1 MFCRW
6 DYYIYSPNPFTMKKH
21 LLIALV
27 VLFNTSVYAQIINK
41 ELPSRYLNTTRDIK
55 IKLPDHYDPESEVKH
70 PVIIVFDG
78 DYLFEPVL
86 GQVHFQTYFKEMP
99 ESIIVGIVQGNERF
113 YDGYFDELTGMPF
126 ESGKRFYDFV
136 QNELLPYVDNHYNTS
151 PFRVVVGHN
160 RMANFMNSYLFT
172 DEPIF
177 QAYINVSPDF
187 KGTMSNNLVTR
198 LGHLKNEVF
207 YYLATSDKDVPSL
220 KQNIQETSKILKTL
234 DTQKFTFY
242 YDELKGDTHYT
253 LVTGALSK
261 ALDKIFEIYKPLDEK
276 EINEKVLTYEGT
288 LDEYIV
294 NRYERIEKY
303 FGITKPI
310 TEEEFAKIVAIAE
323 ERDDLESL
331 KNIGKLANKQDP
343 NSSLGTYYLALHAE
357 KLGKNK
363 KATKFYESALTLD
376 ETTIIDKDYIKSKLK
391 NLEALAVDDNE
402 KDDDEEN

>member
-1 MFCRW
+1 
-6 DYYIYSPNPFTMKKH
+6 MKRY
-21 LLIALV
+21 LLISCV
-27 VLFNTSVYAQIINK
+27 VLCWTSLFSQTINK

-55 IKLPDHYDPESEVKH
+55 IKLPNNYDPESSIKH

-99 ESIIVGIVQGNERF
+99 ESIIVGIVQGKERF

-136 QNELLPYVDNHYNTS
+136 QKELLPYIDDNYNTS
-151 PFRVVVGHN
+151 PFRVAIGHN
-160 RMANFMNSYLFT
+160 KMANFINSYLFT

-177 QAYINVSPDF
+177 QAYINISPDY
-187 KGTMSNNLVTR
+187 KGTMSSNLATR
-198 LGHLKNEVF
+198 LGHLKNDVF
-207 YYLATSDKDVPSL
+207 YYVATSDKDVPSL
-220 KQNIQETSKILKTL
+220 KHNIRETSNIIKTL
-234 DTQKFTFY
+234 DTQKLTFY

-261 ALDKIFEIYKPLDEK
+261 ALDQIFEIFKPLDEK

-288 LDEYIV
+288 LDEYII
-294 NRYERIEKY
+294 NRYERIEEY

-323 ERDDLESL
+323 ERNDLESL
-331 KNIGKLANKQDP
+331 QNIGKLANKQDP
-343 NSSLGTYYLALHAE
+343 ESSLGTYYLALHAE
-357 KLGKNK
+357 KLGKHK
-363 KATKFYESALTLD
+363 KATKYYESALTLG
-376 ETTIIDKDYIKSKLK
+376 ETIIIDKEYIKSKLK
-391 NLEALAVDDNE
+391 DLQELAIDDNE
-402 KDDDEEN
+402 NEDEDEEN

>member
-1 MFCRW
+1 
-6 DYYIYSPNPFTMKKH
+6 MKRY
-21 LLIALV
+21 LLISY
-27 VLFNTSVYAQIINK
+27 VLLCCTSLFSQTISK
-41 ELPSRYLNTTRDIK
+41 ELQSRYLNTTRDIK
-55 IKLPDHYDPESEVKH
+55 IKLPKNYDPESIIKH

-99 ESIIVGIVQGNERF
+99 ESIIVGIVQGKERF

-136 QNELLPYVDNHYNTS
+136 QHELLPYVDNNYNTS
-151 PFRVVVGHN
+151 PFRVAVGHN
-160 RMANFMNSYLFT
+160 MMANFMNSYLFT

-177 QAYINVSPDF
+177 QAYINISPDY
-187 KGTMSNNLVTR
+187 KGTMSANLETR
-198 LGHLKNEVF
+198 LGHLKNDVF
-207 YYLATSDKDVPSL
+207 YYVATSDKDVPSL
-220 KQNIQETSKILKTL
+220 KRNIRETSNAFKTL

-288 LDEYIV
+288 LDKYIID
-294 NRYERIEKY
+294 RYKRIEEY

-323 ERDDLESL
+323 EREDLESL

-343 NSSLGTYYLALHAE
+343 ESSLGTYYLALHAE
-357 KLGKNK
+357 KSGKNK
-363 KATKFYESALTLD
+363 KATKFYETALTLD
-376 ETTIIDKDYIKSKLK
+376 ETLMIDKEYIKSKLK
-391 NLEALAVDDNE
+391 DLEALAVDDNE
-402 KDDDEEN
+402 NEDDDEEN

>member
-1 MFCRW
+1 
-6 DYYIYSPNPFTMKKH
+6 MKKY
-21 LLIALV
+21 LLISCMLLCCIS
-27 VLFNTSVYAQIINK
+27 LFSQTISKA
-41 ELPSRYLNTTRDIK
+41 LPSRYLNTTRDIK
-55 IKLPDHYDPESEVKH
+55 IKLPDNYDPESTIKH

-99 ESIIVGIVQGNERF
+99 ESIIVGIVQGEERF

-136 QNELLPYVDNHYNTS
+136 QNELLPYVDDNYNTS
-151 PFRVVVGHN
+151 AFRVVIGHN
-160 RMANFMNSYLFT
+160 KMANFMNSYLFT

-177 QAYINVSPDF
+177 QAYINISPDY
-187 KGTMSNNLVTR
+187 KGTMSSNLTTR

-207 YYLATSDKDVPSL
+207 YYVATSDKDVSHI
-220 KQNIQETSKILKTL
+220 KQNIRETSTVLKTL
-234 DTQKFTFY
+234 DTQKFTYY

-276 EINEKVLTYEGT
+276 EINEKVLTYEGS

-294 NRYERIEKY
+294 NRYERIEDY
-303 FGITKPI
+303 FGITKLI
-310 TEEEFAKIVAIAE
+310 TEEEFGKIAAIAE
-323 ERDDLESL
+323 EREDLESL
-331 KNIGKLANKQDP
+331 HNIGKLANKQDP
-343 NSSLGTYYLALHAE
+343 ESSLGTYYLALHAE

-363 KATKFYESALTLD
+363 KATKFYETALTLD
-376 ETTIIDKDYIKSKLK
+376 ETIIIDKEYIKSKLK
-391 NLEALAVDDNE
+391 DLEALAIDDNE
-402 KDDDEEN
+402 KDDDDEEN

>member
-1 MFCRW
+1 
-6 DYYIYSPNPFTMKKH
+6 MKKY
-21 LLIALV
+21 LLISCVALFCTS
-27 VLFNTSVYAQIINK
+27 LFSQTINK

-55 IKLPDHYDPESEVKH
+55 IKLPDNYDPESAIKH

-99 ESIIVGIVQGNERF
+99 ESIVVGIVQGEERF

-136 QNELLPYVDNHYNTS
+136 QNELLPYIDNNYNTS
-151 PFRVVVGHN
+151 QFRVAIGHN
-160 RMANFMNSYLFT
+160 KMANFINSYLFT
-172 DEPIF
+172 DEPVF
-177 QAYINVSPDF
+177 QAYINISPDY
-187 KGTMSNNLVTR
+187 KGTMSSNLATR
-198 LGHLKNEVF
+198 LGHLKNDVF
-207 YYLATSDKDVPSL
+207 YYLATSDKDVSSL
-220 KQNIQETSKILKTL
+220 KTKIRETSSVLKTL
-234 DTQKFTFY
+234 DTQKLTFY
-242 YDELKGDTHYT
+242 YDELKGDSHYT

-276 EINEKVLTYEGT
+276 EINEKVMSYEGT

-294 NRYERIEKY
+294 SRYERIEEY
-303 FGITKPI
+303 FGISKPI

-331 KNIGKLANKQDP
+331 QNIGKLANKQDP

-357 KLGKNK
+357 KIGKSK
-363 KATKFYESALTLD
+363 RATKYYESALLLG

-391 NLEALAVDDNE
+391 DLKELATDDNE
-402 KDDDEEN
+402 NEYEDEEN

>member
-1 MFCRW
+1 
-6 DYYIYSPNPFTMKKH
+6 MKRY
-21 LLIALV
+21 LLISC
-27 VLFNTSVYAQIINK
+27 VLLCCTSLFSQTISK
-41 ELPSRYLNTTRDIK
+41 ELQSRYLNTTRDIK
-55 IKLPDHYDPESEVKH
+55 IKLPKNYDPESIIKH

-99 ESIIVGIVQGNERF
+99 ESIIVGIVQGKERF

-136 QNELLPYVDNHYNTS
+136 QHELLPYVDNNYNTS
-151 PFRVVVGHN
+151 PFRVAVGHN
-160 RMANFMNSYLFT
+160 MMANFMNSYLFT

-177 QAYINVSPDF
+177 QAYINISPDY
-187 KGTMSNNLVTR
+187 KGTMSANLETR
-198 LGHLKNEVF
+198 LGHLKNDVF
-207 YYLATSDKDVPSL
+207 YYVATSDKDVPSL
-220 KQNIQETSKILKTL
+220 KRNIRETSNAFKTL

-288 LDEYIV
+288 LDKYIID
-294 NRYERIEKY
+294 RYKRIEEY

-323 ERDDLESL
+323 EREDLESL

-343 NSSLGTYYLALHAE
+343 ESSLGTYYLALHAE
-357 KLGKNK
+357 KSGKNK
-363 KATKFYESALTLD
+363 KATKFYETALTLD
-376 ETTIIDKDYIKSKLK
+376 ETLMIDKEYIKSKLK
-391 NLEALAVDDNE
+391 DLEALAVDDNE
-402 KDDDEEN
+402 NEDDDEEN